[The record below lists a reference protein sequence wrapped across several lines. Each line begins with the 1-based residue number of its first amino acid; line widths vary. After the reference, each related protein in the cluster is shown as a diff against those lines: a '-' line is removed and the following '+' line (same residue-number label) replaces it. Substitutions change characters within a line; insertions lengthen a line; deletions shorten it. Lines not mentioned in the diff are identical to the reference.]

1 MGLLYWLSMVKRDM
15 RNRVV
20 VADDGFYRFELPE
33 GINNFAFH
41 FRFYRSSTV
50 SEDIVNQIAEKSIK
64 NFALM

>member
-1 MGLLYWLSMVKRDM
+1 M